1 MRSTLINGVERF
13 FYFIGR
19 KKQMA
24 ETKNLLTLEEMAA
37 RLRVNQSW
45 LYRQTKRHDA
55 GSIPRMKV
63 GKYLRFNEA
72 EVMAWIKKQNQG
84 GNDE

>member
-1 MRSTLINGVERF
+1 MVLSVF
-13 FYFIGR
+13 DFGR
-19 KKQMA
+19 EEKQMP
-24 ETKNLLTLEEMAA
+24 ETKELSTLEEMAA

-55 GSIPRMKV
+55 GSIPRLKV

>member
-1 MRSTLINGVERF
+1 MQANNE
-13 FYFIGR
+13 
-19 KKQMA
+19 
-24 ETKNLLTLEEMAA
+24 LLTLEEMAA

-45 LYRQTKRHDA
+45 LYRQTKQHGA

-72 EVMAWIKKQNQG
+72 EVMAWLKGRQ
-84 GNDE
+84 DENV

>member
-1 MRSTLINGVERF
+1 LGVF
-13 FYFIGR
+13 DFGR
-19 KKQMA
+19 EEKQMP
-24 ETKNLLTLEEMAA
+24 ETKELSTLEEMAA

-55 GSIPRMKV
+55 GSIPRLKV

-72 EVMAWIKKQNQG
+72 DVMAWIEKQNQG
-84 GNDE
+84 GDDE